1 MEFKEF
7 KKLKKSIRSF
17 FIKSDIESL
26 TEAINTIDL
35 KRTMSNNRKNFDDY
49 YSKSSM
55 IIDLKDALSNYTDT
69 SMKDNFELLLSYG
82 IQEDFLLERLK
93 EKPLILEAE
102 DEVELLSGI
111 LGIST
116 MQAQSMVNVKD
127 EKMQKYDND
136 IQAKRYNI
144 MKKTPAFKIDS
155 CEWQQED
162 LDKIYKP
169 STLGDTIRYEWHKL
183 SETKKLDKLIN
194 LVDTNKI
201 SISQMRTILSSETNS
216 IIPKEIVSSTGLL
229 AIPDKLLFSKIKEN
243 KTLLIDNHARYLTLC
258 ETTKNAKAP
267 LNNLYAQTCIL
278 FNCPFGQQPTVTN
291 SNIQSFNIEF
301 FSSINGSRASYL
313 QNLMQNTYNNV
324 IQQNLDAFQ
333 QNQHN

>member
-111 LGIST
+111 
-116 MQAQSMVNVKD
+116 
-127 EKMQKYDND
+127 
-136 IQAKRYNI
+136 
-144 MKKTPAFKIDS
+144 
-155 CEWQQED
+155 
-162 LDKIYKP
+162 
-169 STLGDTIRYEWHKL
+169 
-183 SETKKLDKLIN
+183 
-194 LVDTNKI
+194 
-201 SISQMRTILSSETNS
+201 
-216 IIPKEIVSSTGLL
+216 
-229 AIPDKLLFSKIKEN
+229 
-243 KTLLIDNHARYLTLC
+243 
-258 ETTKNAKAP
+258 
-267 LNNLYAQTCIL
+267 
-278 FNCPFGQQPTVTN
+278 
-291 SNIQSFNIEF
+291 
-301 FSSINGSRASYL
+301 
-313 QNLMQNTYNNV
+313 
-324 IQQNLDAFQ
+324 
-333 QNQHN
+333 